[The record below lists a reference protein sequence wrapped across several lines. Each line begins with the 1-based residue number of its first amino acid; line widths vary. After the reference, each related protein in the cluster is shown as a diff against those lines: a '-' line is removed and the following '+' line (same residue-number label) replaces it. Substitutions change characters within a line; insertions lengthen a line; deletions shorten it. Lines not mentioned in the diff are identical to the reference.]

1 MKRDFLLVM
10 SMKKMIF
17 AFLLLLV
24 PAFSHAD
31 GFQLY
36 ADPAM
41 QDGVALLAPQP
52 VNGVGV
58 KIDTL
63 RFDDNNKHPVW
74 RLCSWDFATKL
85 SGKNPIQT
93 DYGITY
99 ADDSFLFA
107 RDEKGNFTMRVDAS
121 KVYET
126 HRTSSSQ
133 PWINFLVETDFG
145 SLPVGKANTV
155 TFSYS
160 LRIVRCLNR
169 MGTSYDTSIHA
180 AQCLGYLYV
189 RNTNSASSDYGKAL
203 WLGMGCFDNRGSG
216 GLLANASTHWDLGT
230 STYIH
235 QLAGEDVFG
244 KINFNDHKWHKAK
257 VDVKAAIND
266 AIKSLHENGFL
277 TDSTVDDFS
286 IQGMNFG
293 WELPGTFDVTS
304 QFRDFS
310 LVADVDIRDRKDL
323 GN

>member
-1 MKRDFLLVM
+1 MRKTLLAVLLVVAPVL
-10 SMKKMIF
+10 SR
-17 AFLLLLV
+17 
-24 PAFSHAD
+24 AD

-36 ADPAM
+36 VDSAM
-41 QDGVALLAPQP
+41 QQGVALLAPKP

-63 RFDDNNKHPVW
+63 RFDRNSEPPLW
-74 RLCSWDFATKL
+74 RLCSWDFSTKL
-85 SGKNPIQT
+85 SGDNPAHT
-93 DYGITY
+93 KYGITY

-107 RDEKGNFTMRVDAS
+107 RDAKGTFTMKVDAS
-121 KVYET
+121 KVYEA

-145 SLPVGKANTV
+145 SLPVGKAQTV

-160 LRIVRCLNR
+160 LRIMRCRNR
-169 MGTSYDTSIHA
+169 MGTFYDTSIHA

-189 RNTNSASSDYGKAL
+189 RNTNPTSSDYGKAL

-216 GLLANASTHWDLGT
+216 GLLANASTHWDVGT

-235 QLAGEDVFG
+235 QLAGKDVYG
-244 KINFNDHKWHKAK
+244 EINFNDHRWHKAE
-257 VDVKAAIND
+257 VNVKAAIDD
-266 AIKSLHENGFL
+266 AIKSLHLKGFL
-277 TDSTVDDFS
+277 TDSSVDDFS

-293 WELPGTFDVTS
+293 WELPGTFDVTC

-310 LVADVDIRDRKDL
+310 LVADEDISVSNP
-323 GN
+323 GF

>member
-1 MKRDFLLVM
+1 M

-99 ADDSFLFA
+99 ADDSFP
-107 RDEKGNFTMRVDAS
+107 RP
-121 KVYET
+121 ET
-126 HRTSSSQ
+126 
-133 PWINFLVETDFG
+133 
-145 SLPVGKANTV
+145 
-155 TFSYS
+155 
-160 LRIVRCLNR
+160 
-169 MGTSYDTSIHA
+169 
-180 AQCLGYLYV
+180 
-189 RNTNSASSDYGKAL
+189 
-203 WLGMGCFDNRGSG
+203 
-216 GLLANASTHWDLGT
+216 
-230 STYIH
+230 
-235 QLAGEDVFG
+235 
-244 KINFNDHKWHKAK
+244 
-257 VDVKAAIND
+257 
-266 AIKSLHENGFL
+266 NG
-277 TDSTVDDFS
+277 
-286 IQGMNFG
+286 
-293 WELPGTFDVTS
+293 
-304 QFRDFS
+304 
-310 LVADVDIRDRKDL
+310 
-323 GN
+323 